1 MARHFVHFVKWRRIN
16 MNQEPISIIDVKRD
30 ARKLMKGRLGTAIK
44 INIIA
49 IIVTVT
55 TLSMMTFTVYAMIKD
70 ANLMSSADVSST
82 TTSLGLNPSEV
93 IVSVL
98 QDAAGLTFM
107 WSVSWTIIDWF
118 NNPKKNPRFIQTFQI
133 FNNGKFAQSLLL
145 AVVQSM
151 LTFLWTMLFTIPGL
165 IKHYSYAQTYFSYK
179 LDLDAGK
186 QANALTDYITRSRK
200 IMNGRKW
207 ELFLL
212 DLSFIGW
219 HLLGILTAGLAY
231 IYVIPY
237 LNATKVAYSR
247 RLFKLNNE
255 VSEEQ

>member
-1 MARHFVHFVKWRRIN
+1 

-30 ARKLMKGRLGTAIK
+30 AKKLMKGQLGTAIK

-49 IIVTVT
+49 IIVTVI
-55 TLSMMTFTVYAMIKD
+55 TLSMMSFTVYAMVKD
-70 ANLMSSADVSST
+70 TNLMSSTDVSSAA
-82 TTSLGLNPSEV
+82 SLNLSPSEV

-98 QDAAGLTFM
+98 QDAAGLIFM

-118 NNPKKNPRFIQTFQI
+118 NHPKKNPRFIQTFQI
-133 FNNGKFAQSLLL
+133 FNNGKFFQSLLL
-145 AVVQSM
+145 AIVQSM
-151 LTFLWTMLFTIPGL
+151 LTFLWSMLFTIPGL

-247 RLFKLNNE
+247 RLFKLNSKAN
-255 VSEEQ
+255 EEQ

>member
-1 MARHFVHFVKWRRIN
+1 

-30 ARKLMKGRLGTAIK
+30 AKKFIKGRLGTAIK

-49 IIVTVT
+49 IIVTVM
-55 TLSMMTFTVYAMIKD
+55 TLSMMTFAVYAMIKD
-70 ANLMSSADVSST
+70 TNLMSSADVSST
-82 TTSLGLNPSEV
+82 TTSLNMNTGDV

-98 QDAAGLTFM
+98 RDAAGLTFM

-118 NNPKKNPRFIQTFQI
+118 NKPEKNPRFIQTFQI
-133 FNNGKFAQSLLL
+133 FNNGKFPQSLLL

-255 VSEEQ
+255 ANEEQ